1 MKLNIKVPN
10 TLVLLTV
17 LLVITAALTL
27 FIPAGEYD
35 RIEKEINGQK
45 VALVDPTSFKEIEPA
60 PQFNL
65 NILMAPIKGFMAAS
79 EIIVF
84 ILFVGGAFYV
94 FQRTEAI
101 DAGIKALAKAHK
113 SSEFIRRAM
122 IPIFMVIFSL
132 AGATFGMS
140 EETIPFIMIFI
151 PLALVLG
158 YDTVTGVAI
167 PFVAASTGFAAAF
180 LNPFTIGVAQGIAGL
195 PPMSGIE
202 YRLVIWVICTAVSI
216 WWVMRYA
223 AKIKKNPK
231 LSITYELDLERRKDL
246 HMSDLDD
253 FKGMDT
259 KHKFVLVTFLSGI
272 VVVVFGVLYYGW
284 YIKEI
289 CAVFLATGII
299 TGIVGR
305 LKANEIAESFVAGA
319 KDLISTA
326 FVVALSKA
334 LLIIASD
341 GKIIDTILH
350 AFSSPLDG
358 LHPIGS
364 SWIMLFVQ
372 KIIVFFVPSG
382 SGQAA
387 LTMPVMAPLSD
398 ILGVSRQ
405 TAVLA
410 FQFGE
415 GFANMIIP
423 TSAVTM
429 GILTLAKIPYE
440 KWAVW
445 ILPLEIIFIVLALIL
460 MIPPYFIWQ

>member
-1 MKLNIKVPN
+1 MKLKIKVPN
-10 TLVLLTV
+10 TLILLSS
-17 LLVITAALTL
+17 LIVITAALTL
-27 FIPAGEYD
+27 IIPAGEFGRTKGYQGLD
-35 RIEKEINGQK
+35 VVVPGSYQ
-45 VALVDPTSFKEIEPA
+45 EIESVS
-60 PQFNL
+60 QFNL
-65 NILMAPIKGFMAAS
+65 NILLAPIKGFMAAS

-94 FQRTEAI
+94 FQRTQAI
-101 DAGIKALAKAHK
+101 DSGIKALAKAHK
-113 SSEFIRRAM
+113 KSAM
-122 IPIFMVIFSL
+122 VRKMLIPIFMVIFSL
-132 AGATFGMS
+132 GGATFGMS

-151 PLALVLG
+151 PLSLVLG

-167 PFVAASTGFAAAF
+167 PFVGASTGFAAAF
-180 LNPFTIGVAQGIAGL
+180 MNPFTIGIAQGIAGL
-195 PPMSGIE
+195 PPMSGIG
-202 YRLVIWVICTAVSI
+202 YRLIIWVICTSVAI
-216 WWVMRYA
+216 WFVMRYA
-223 AKIKKNPK
+223 ARVKKDPK
-231 LSITYELDLERRKDL
+231 SSVTYEQDLEKRKDL
-246 HMSDLDD
+246 RVEDLEN
-253 FKGMDT
+253 FSGMD
-259 KHKFVLVTFLSGI
+259 KRHSAVLITFLIGI
-272 VVVVFGVLYYGW
+272 LTVVFGVLNYGW

-289 CAVFLATGII
+289 CAVFLATGIL
-299 TGIVGR
+299 TGIVGG
-305 LKANEIAESFVAGA
+305 LSADEISNSFVAGA

-341 GKIIDTILH
+341 GKIIDTILY
-350 AFSSPLDG
+350 AFSAPLDG

-364 SWIMLFVQ
+364 SIVMLFVQ
-372 KIIVFFVPSG
+372 KVIVFFVPSG

-445 ILPLEIIFIVLALIL
+445 ILPLEIIFIILACLL

>member
-1 MKLNIKVPN
+1 
-10 TLVLLTV
+10 
-17 LLVITAALTL
+17 
-27 FIPAGEYD
+27 
-35 RIEKEINGQK
+35 
-45 VALVDPTSFKEIEPA
+45 
-60 PQFNL
+60 
-65 NILMAPIKGFMAAS
+65 
-79 EIIVF
+79 
-84 ILFVGGAFYV
+84 
-94 FQRTEAI
+94 
-101 DAGIKALAKAHK
+101 
-113 SSEFIRRAM
+113 
-122 IPIFMVIFSL
+122 MVIFSL
-132 AGATFGMS
+132 GGATFGMS

-167 PFVAASTGFAAAF
+167 PFVGASTGFAAAF
-180 LNPFTIGVAQGIAGL
+180 MNPFTIGIAQGIAGL
-195 PPMSGIE
+195 PPMSGIG
-202 YRLVIWVICTAVSI
+202 YRLIIWVICTTVAI
-216 WWVMRYA
+216 WFVMRYA
-223 AKIKKNPK
+223 AKVKKDPQA
-231 LSITYELDLERRKDL
+231 SITYEQDIEKRKDL
-246 HMSDLDD
+246 RVEDLDN
-253 FKGMDT
+253 FSGMD
-259 KHKFVLVTFLSGI
+259 KRHSAVLVTFLIGI
-272 VVVVFGVLYYGW
+272 LTVVFGVLNYGW

-289 CAVFLATGII
+289 CAVFLATGIL
-299 TGIVGR
+299 TGIVGG
-305 LKANEIAESFVAGA
+305 LTANEISDSFVAGA

-341 GKIIDTILH
+341 GKIIDTILY
-350 AFSSPLDG
+350 AFSAPLDG

-364 SWIMLFVQ
+364 SIVMLFVQ
-372 KIIVFFVPSG
+372 KVIVFFVPSG

-445 ILPLEIIFIVLALIL
+445 VLPLEIIFIILACLL
-460 MIPPYFIWQ
+460 MIPPFFIWQ

>member
-1 MKLNIKVPN
+1 MKIKVKVPN
-10 TLVLLTV
+10 TLVLLSV
-17 LLVITAALTL
+17 LLVITAIFTL
-27 FIPAGEYD
+27 FVPAGEYD
-35 RIEKEINGQK
+35 RVQTEINGQM
-45 VALVDPTSFKEIEPA
+45 VDLVKPGSYKEVEPSS
-60 PQFNL
+60 QFNL
-65 NILMAPIKGFMAAS
+65 NLIMAPIKGFMEAS
-79 EIIVF
+79 QIIVF

-113 SSEFIRRAM
+113 SSEFIRMAM

-180 LNPFTIGVAQGIAGL
+180 MNPFTIGVAQGIAGL

-202 YRLVIWVICTAVSI
+202 YRLIIWVICTAVAI

-223 AKIKKNPK
+223 AKIKKNPE
-231 LSITYELDLERRKDL
+231 LSPTFALDQERRKDL
-246 HMSDLDD
+246 KMSDLED
-253 FKGMDT
+253 FGGMDT
-259 KHKFVLVTFLSGI
+259 KHKLVLLTFVTGI

-289 CAVFLATGII
+289 CGVFLVTGII
-299 TGIVGR
+299 TGVVGR
-305 LKANEIAESFVAGA
+305 LSANQIAESFVAGA
-319 KDLISTA
+319 KDMISTA
-326 FVVALSKA
+326 LVVALSRA
-334 LLIIASD
+334 LLIVASD

-350 AFSSPLDG
+350 AFSAPLDG

-364 SWIMLFVQ
+364 SIVMLFVQ
-372 KIIVFFVPSG
+372 KVIVFFVPSG

-440 KWAVW
+440 KWVVW
-445 ILPLEIIFIVLALIL
+445 VFPLEIIFIILGMIL
-460 MIPPYFIWQ
+460 MVPPYFIWQ

>member
-1 MKLNIKVPN
+1 MKLKIKVPN
-10 TLVLLTV
+10 TLILLSS
-17 LLVITAALTL
+17 LLVIAAALTL
-27 FIPAGEYD
+27 VIPAGEFD
-35 RIEKEINGQK
+35 RTKGFQGLDVVVPGSYKQIEN
-45 VALVDPTSFKEIEPA
+45 VS
-60 PQFNL
+60 QFNL
-65 NILMAPIKGFMAAS
+65 NILLAPIKGFMAAS

-94 FQRTEAI
+94 FQRTQAI
-101 DAGIKALAKAHK
+101 DSGIKALAKAHK
-113 SSEFIRRAM
+113 KSAM
-122 IPIFMVIFSL
+122 VRKMLIPIFMVIFSL
-132 AGATFGMS
+132 GGATFGMS

-151 PLALVLG
+151 PLSLVLG

-167 PFVAASTGFAAAF
+167 PFVGASTGFAAAF
-180 LNPFTIGVAQGIAGL
+180 MNPFTIGIAQGIAGL
-195 PPMSGIE
+195 PPMSGIG
-202 YRLVIWVICTAVSI
+202 YRLIIWVICTTVAI
-216 WWVMRYA
+216 WFVMRYA
-223 AKIKKNPK
+223 ARVKKDPK
-231 LSITYELDLERRKDL
+231 SSITYEQDLDKRKDL
-246 HMSDLDD
+246 RVEDLEN
-253 FKGMDT
+253 FGGMDKRHT
-259 KHKFVLVTFLSGI
+259 AVLVTFLIGI
-272 VVVVFGVLYYGW
+272 LTVVFGVLNYGW

-289 CAVFLATGII
+289 CAVFLATGIL
-299 TGIVGR
+299 TGIVGG
-305 LKANEIAESFVAGA
+305 LTANEISDSFVAGA

-341 GKIIDTILH
+341 GKIIDTILY
-350 AFSSPLDG
+350 AFSAPLDG

-364 SWIMLFVQ
+364 SIVMLFVQ
-372 KIIVFFVPSG
+372 KVIVFFVPSG

-445 ILPLEIIFIVLALIL
+445 VLPLEIIFIILACLL

>member
-1 MKLNIKVPN
+1 MRLKIKVPN
-10 TLVLLTV
+10 TIILLSS
-17 LLVITAALTL
+17 LIVITAALTL
-27 FIPAGEYD
+27 IIPAGEFARTKGYQGLD
-35 RIEKEINGQK
+35 VVVPN
-45 VALVDPTSFKEIEPA
+45 SYKEIESVS
-60 PQFNL
+60 QFNQ
-65 NILMAPIKGFMAAS
+65 NILLAPIKGFMAAS

-101 DAGIKALAKAHK
+101 DSGIKALAKAHK
-113 SSEFIRRAM
+113 KSAM
-122 IPIFMVIFSL
+122 VRKMLIPIFMVIFSL
-132 AGATFGMS
+132 GGATFGMS

-167 PFVAASTGFAAAF
+167 PFVGASTGFAAAF
-180 LNPFTIGVAQGIAGL
+180 MNPFTIGIAQGIAGL
-195 PPMSGIE
+195 PPMSGIG
-202 YRLVIWVICTAVSI
+202 YRLIIWVICTAVAI
-216 WWVMRYA
+216 WFVMRYA
-223 AKIKKNPK
+223 AKVKKEPK
-231 LSITYELDLERRKDL
+231 ISITYEQDLEKRKDL
-246 HMSDLDD
+246 HVEDLDK
-253 FKGMDT
+253 FSGMDKRHT
-259 KHKFVLVTFLSGI
+259 AVLITFLIGI
-272 VVVVFGVLYYGW
+272 LTVVFGVLNYGW

-289 CAVFLATGII
+289 CAVFLATGIL
-299 TGIVGR
+299 TGIVGG
-305 LKANEIAESFVAGA
+305 LSADEISNSFIAGA
-319 KDLISTA
+319 KDLITTA

-341 GKIIDTILH
+341 GKIIDTILY
-350 AFSSPLDG
+350 AMSAPLDG

-364 SWIMLFVQ
+364 SIVMLFVQ
-372 KIIVFFVPSG
+372 KVIVFFVPSG

-429 GILTLAKIPYE
+429 GILALAKIPYE

-445 ILPLEIIFIVLALIL
+445 VLPLEIIFIILACLL

>member
-1 MKLNIKVPN
+1 MKLKIKVPN
-10 TLVLLTV
+10 TLILLSS
-17 LLVITAALTL
+17 LIVITAALTL
-27 FIPAGEYD
+27 VIPAGEFARTKGYQGLD
-35 RIEKEINGQK
+35 VVVPGSYQ
-45 VALVDPTSFKEIEPA
+45 EIESVS
-60 PQFNL
+60 QFNL
-65 NILMAPIKGFMAAS
+65 NILLAPIKGFMAAS

-101 DAGIKALAKAHK
+101 DSGIKALAKAHK
-113 SSEFIRRAM
+113 KSAM
-122 IPIFMVIFSL
+122 VRKMLIPIFMVIFSL
-132 AGATFGMS
+132 GGATFGMS

-167 PFVAASTGFAAAF
+167 PFVGASTGFAAAF
-180 LNPFTIGVAQGIAGL
+180 MNPFTIGIAQGIAGL
-195 PPMSGIE
+195 PPMSGIG
-202 YRLVIWVICTAVSI
+202 YRLIVWVICTAVAI
-216 WWVMRYA
+216 WFVMRYA
-223 AKIKKNPK
+223 AKVKKDPQS
-231 LSITYELDLERRKDL
+231 SITYEQDLEKRKDL
-246 HMSDLDD
+246 RVEDLDN
-253 FKGMDT
+253 FTGMDKRHT
-259 KHKFVLVTFLSGI
+259 VVLLTFLMGI
-272 VVVVFGVLYYGW
+272 LTVVFGVLNYGW

-289 CAVFLATGII
+289 CAVFLATGIL
-299 TGIVGR
+299 TGIVGG
-305 LKANEIAESFVAGA
+305 LSADEISNSFVAGA
-319 KDLISTA
+319 KDLMTTA

-341 GKIIDTILH
+341 GKIIDTILY
-350 AFSSPLDG
+350 AFSAPLEG

-364 SWIMLFVQ
+364 SIVMLFVQ
-372 KIIVFFVPSG
+372 KVIVFFVPSG

-429 GILTLAKIPYE
+429 GILALAKIPYE

-445 ILPLEIIFIVLALIL
+445 VLPLEIIFIILACLL

>member
-1 MKLNIKVPN
+1 MKLKIKVPN
-10 TLVLLTV
+10 TLILLTS
-17 LLVITAALTL
+17 LLVIAAALTL
-27 FIPAGEYD
+27 VIPAGEFARTKGYQGLD
-35 RIEKEINGQK
+35 VVVPGSYKQIEN
-45 VALVDPTSFKEIEPA
+45 VS
-60 PQFNL
+60 QFNL
-65 NILMAPIKGFMAAS
+65 NILLAPIKGFMAAS

-94 FQRTEAI
+94 FQRTQAI
-101 DAGIKALAKAHK
+101 DSGIKALAKAHK
-113 SSEFIRRAM
+113 KSALVRRM
-122 IPIFMVIFSL
+122 LIPIFMVIFSL
-132 AGATFGMS
+132 GGAAFGMS

-151 PLALVLG
+151 PLSLVLG

-167 PFVAASTGFAAAF
+167 PFVGASTGFAAAF
-180 LNPFTIGVAQGIAGL
+180 MNPFTIGIAQGIAGL
-195 PPMSGIE
+195 PPMSGIG
-202 YRLVIWVICTAVSI
+202 YRLIIWVICTSVAI
-216 WWVMRYA
+216 WFVMRYA
-223 AKIKKNPK
+223 AKVKKDPQ
-231 LSITYELDLERRKDL
+231 SSVTYEQDLEKRKDL
-246 HMSDLDD
+246 RVEDLEK
-253 FKGMDT
+253 FSGMD
-259 KHKFVLVTFLSGI
+259 KRHSAVLITFLIGI
-272 VVVVFGVLYYGW
+272 LTVVFGVLNYGW

-289 CAVFLATGII
+289 CAVFLATGIL
-299 TGIVGR
+299 TGIVGG
-305 LKANEIAESFVAGA
+305 LSADEISNSFVAGA

-341 GKIIDTILH
+341 GKIIDTILY
-350 AFSSPLDG
+350 AFSAPLDG

-364 SWIMLFVQ
+364 SIVMLFVQ
-372 KIIVFFVPSG
+372 KVIVFFVPSG

-445 ILPLEIIFIVLALIL
+445 VLPLEIIFIILACLL

>member
-1 MKLNIKVPN
+1 MKLKVKVPN
-10 TLVLLTV
+10 TLVLLTS

-27 FIPAGEYD
+27 VIPAGEYD
-35 RIEKEINGQK
+35 RLVKEINGQS
-45 VALVDPTSFKEIEPA
+45 VNLVVPGSYKEITPVS
-60 PQFNL
+60 QFNL
-65 NILMAPIKGFMAAS
+65 NILLAPIKGFMAAS

-94 FQRTEAI
+94 FQKTQAI
-101 DAGIKALAKAHK
+101 DAGIMALAKAHK
-113 SSEFIRRAM
+113 RSNFVRKM
-122 IPIFMVIFSL
+122 LIPIFMVIFSL
-132 AGATFGMS
+132 GGATFGMS

-180 LNPFTIGVAQGIAGL
+180 MNPFTIGVAQGIAGL
-195 PPMSGIE
+195 PPMSGIG
-202 YRLVIWVICTAVSI
+202 YRLIIWVICTSVSI
-216 WWVMRYA
+216 FFVMRYA
-223 AKIKKNPK
+223 AKIKNEPK
-231 LSITYELDLERRKDL
+231 LSITYEQDIEKKKDL
-246 HMSDLDD
+246 HFGELDN
-253 FKGMDT
+253 FKGIDKRHT
-259 KHKFVLVTFLSGI
+259 AVLITFLLGI
-272 VVVVFGVLYYGW
+272 ITVVFGVLNYGW

-299 TGIVGR
+299 TGIVGG
-305 LKANEIAESFVAGA
+305 LSADEISGAFVAGA

-334 LLIIASD
+334 LLIVASD
-341 GKIIDTILH
+341 GKIIDTILY
-350 AFSSPLDG
+350 AFSAPLDG

-364 SWIMLFVQ
+364 SIVMLFVQ
-372 KIIVFFVPSG
+372 KVIVFFVPSG

-445 ILPLEIIFIVLALIL
+445 VLPLEIIFIILACIL